1 MNIWRLN
8 MEKMGNA
15 IVLIVLGLIVLAF
28 PILGVVPAALITGFV
43 VLMFGVGLLLS
54 GTSDMDENMGVGLVK
69 VVLGIIALVL
79 AIGVLLNPGLFAV
92 FLGFMVFIVGLFLVI
107 AGIMNILTA
116 ENQRMNGILAI
127 IIGILYM
134 IVGNFISNP
143 IYLGILIGLWL
154 LIMGILMAFDKN

>member
-1 MNIWRLN
+1 

-28 PILGVVPAALITGFV
+28 PILGVIPAALITGFV
-43 VLMFGVGLLLS
+43 VLMFAVGLLLS
-54 GTSDMDENMGVGLVK
+54 GTSEMEENMGMGLIK

-107 AGIMNILTA
+107 AGIMSFFA
-116 ENQRMNGILAI
+116 SDDQRMNGILAI

-134 IVGNFISNP
+134 VIGNFVSNP

-154 LIMGILMAFDKN
+154 LITGILMAFQKD